1 MTTTDVLLE
10 TVPNWIDGAPVDSTS
25 GDLVEIADPATGHAV
40 RAVGLGGV
48 DLVEVAVASAREAAR
63 SWAATPTPARATV
76 LLEFRSLLLA
86 HSEELASI
94 ITAEQG
100 KTLADARGEVARS
113 IEAVEVA
120 ASAVQQ
126 LKGEYAEQVAR
137 GVDTYSFRQPLGV
150 CAGITPFNFPVMVP
164 VSMFAAAI
172 ACGNAFVLKPSERV
186 PSASVRL
193 AELLAEAG
201 LPGGVF
207 NVVHGGVDAVNAL
220 IDHPDVAAISF
231 VGSTPVAREIY
242 RRSAEAGKKVQA
254 LGGANNHLVVMPDA
268 DVDSA
273 ADALVSAAYGA
284 AGQRCMAVPVAVAV
298 GEVADELVAKT
309 AQRAEAFRT
318 APGDAEG
325 ADMGPL
331 ISEAAVA
338 RVRGA
343 LDTAEKQGG
352 TVVVDGRATAAPSPE
367 GYFVGP
373 SLVDHVRTDSDLYQD
388 EVFGPVL
395 SVVRVADLDEALRVV
410 NASHYGNG
418 ASIFTASGV
427 ASRHFAHHVQAGSVG
442 INVPIPVPISWFG
455 FGGWNDSRFGDDGLN
470 YDAYRFYTR
479 SKVVTQR
486 WTEPRKGV
494 TPNFV
499 AAGSQ

>member
-1 MTTTDVLLE
+1 VTTTGVQLE
-10 TVPNWIDGAPVDSTS
+10 TVPHWIDGAPADASTA
-25 GDLVEIADPATGHAV
+25 GRLEIVDPATG
-40 RAVGLGGV
+40 RATRTVGLGDA
-48 DLVEVAVASAREAAR
+48 DLVDKAVCSARGAAQA
-63 SWAATPTPARATV
+63 WASTPTPARATV
-76 LLEFRSLLLA
+76 LLAFRTLLLE
-86 HSEELASI
+86 HGEELASI

-172 ACGNAFVLKPSERV
+172 ACGNAFVLKPSEKV

-193 AELLAEAG
+193 AQLLAEAG

-220 IDHPDVAAISF
+220 IDHPDVAAVSF

-242 RRSAEAGKKVQA
+242 RRSAEHGKKVQA
-254 LGGANNHLVVMPDA
+254 LGGANNHMVVMPDA
-268 DVDSA
+268 DLDAA

-284 AGQRCMAVPVAVAV
+284 AGQRCMAVTVAVVV
-298 GEVADELVAKT
+298 GDVADQVVAKT
-309 AQRAEAFRT
+309 ARRAEAFRT
-318 APGDAEG
+318 GPGAAEG
-325 ADMGPL
+325 SDMGPL
-331 ISEAAVA
+331 ISEAAIE
-338 RVRGA
+338 RVRDA
-343 LDTAEKQGG
+343 LDTAGVQGG
-352 TVVVDGRATAAPSPE
+352 RVVVDGRAADGLGP
-367 GYFVGP
+367 GYFIGP
-373 SLVDHVRTDSDLYQD
+373 SLVDHVTTDSDLYQD
-388 EVFGPVL
+388 EIFGPLL
-395 SVVRVADLDEALRVV
+395 SVVRVDDLDEALRVV
-410 NASHYGNG
+410 NASPYGNG

-442 INVPIPVPISWFG
+442 VNVPIPVPISWFG
-455 FGGWNDSRFGDDGLN
+455 FGGWGDSRFGDDGLN

-479 SKVVTQR
+479 GKVVTQR
-486 WTEPRKGV
+486 WTEPRQGV
-494 TPNFV
+494 APNFV
-499 AAGSQ
+499 AAGNQ